1 MYCLFWNVTP
11 HDLKRSCPPVS
22 KGRITFDIVFQFF
35 RFLVSKFKINQF
47 LGSFVHKNNL
57 AKWVGAVVVTVLVV
71 VIAALVLNHVVLLIG
86 FVVVVVLVLTGV
98 VLLIKCGG
106 AVVERIVMTS
116 EW

>member
-1 MYCLFWNVTP
+1 M
-11 HDLKRSCPPVS
+11 
-22 KGRITFDIVFQFF
+22 
-35 RFLVSKFKINQF
+35 
-47 LGSFVHKNNL
+47 
-57 AKWVGAVVVTVLVV
+57 AKWVGAVVVNVLVV
-71 VIAALVLNHVVLLIG
+71 VVFIAALVLIHVELLTG